1 MGTCWKDLKGKS
13 EDLSYHLFFYGLLK
27 SELIIRIIHIVAS
40 GLCKLAPRVSQ
51 CLAQD
56 NKLSE

>member
-1 MGTCWKDLKGKS
+1 MGTCWKDLNDKS

-27 SELIIRIIHIVAS
+27 SELIRIIHTVES
-40 GLCKLAPRVSQ
+40 GLCKLAPHVSQ

-56 NKLSE
+56 NKLSK